1 MSPESVCKIYFKEQI
16 DIPVEIM
23 IIIFSSCQSLV
34 HPIFMSCDVLEL
46 DYFTD
51 PISLFAFL
59 WGCLLNIKGKV
70 MFMATYFVD

>member
-1 MSPESVCKIYFKEQI
+1 
-16 DIPVEIM
+16 M

-34 HPIFMSCDVLEL
+34 HPTFMSCDVLEM

-51 PISLFAFL
+51 HTSLFTFL